1 MEKILSQEEIDQLF
15 KASQGAAAPK
25 PSTSSRA
32 VRTCDFRQAGQLDQD
47 QVRQITLLHETFAP
61 NMANSLGAYLRVGM
75 QANLVA
81 VEQITF
87 GEFLGRMPDQT
98 YFSTLSTLPLDDVSG
113 IQIELQLLFPVIDVL
128 LGGAGQPMAELRDLT
143 EIEEQILETVVGL
156 ICKEMQSTWAPT
168 FPLEF
173 KLGERQKQSQI
184 VAMMRPGERV
194 LYLSFEVVLNET
206 HGLMNFVFPA
216 LVSNMLLRK
225 LALQGY
231 ARRRR
236 VSTAPPNHRV
246 RDLLLDCAFDV
257 DLRIQDVPVRI
268 EDLLNLEL
276 GTVLPLGRSLRDP
289 MALCVNER
297 AVFNGVPVRCG
308 ANRGGQVQGRIVA
321 PDSREGVRT

>member
-1 MEKILSQEEIDQLF
+1 MEKILSQDEIDQLF
-15 KASQGAAAPK
+15 KASQGQAAPK
-25 PSTSSRA
+25 PAATSRA
-32 VRTCDFRQAGQLDQD
+32 VRNCDFRQAGQLDQD

-75 QANLVA
+75 TANLVA

-87 GEFLGRMPDQT
+87 GEFLTRMADLT
-98 YFSTLSTLPLDDVSG
+98 YFSTLTTSPLEDTSG
-113 IQIELQLLFPVIDVL
+113 IQIELQLLFPMIDIL
-128 LGGAGQPMAELRDLT
+128 LGGAGQPMSELRDLT

-156 ICKEMQSTWAPT
+156 ICNQMQSTWAPT

-173 KLGERQKQSQI
+173 RLGERQKQSQV

-231 ARRRR
+231 ARRR
-236 VSTAPPNHRV
+236 VYTTPPSERS
-246 RDLLLDCAFDV
+246 REMLMDCAFDV
-257 DLRIQDVPVRI
+257 DLRIKDVPVRI
-268 EDLLNLEL
+268 EDLLNLEP
-276 GTVLPLGRSLRDP
+276 GVVLPLRRPVKEP
-289 MALCVNER
+289 MAVCVNER
-297 AVFNGVPVRCG
+297 AIFSGVPVSCG
-308 ANRGGQVQGRIVA
+308 ARRGGLVQGKIVE
-321 PDSREGVRT
+321 PPGREGARG

>member
-1 MEKILSQEEIDQLF
+1 MEKILSQDEIDQLF
-15 KASQGAAAPK
+15 KASHGPAAPK
-25 PSTSSRA
+25 PVASSRT

-61 NMANSLGAYLRVGM
+61 NVANSLGAYLRVGM

-87 GEFLGRMPDQT
+87 NEFLSRMPDQT
-98 YFSTLSTLPLDDVSG
+98 YFSTLSTLPLDDVSA
-113 IQIELQLLFPVIDVL
+113 IQIELQLLFPMIDVL
-128 LGGAGQPMAELRDLT
+128 LGGAGKPMAELRDLT

-184 VAMMRPGERV
+184 VAMMRPSERV

-206 HGLMNFVFPA
+206 HGLMNFIFPA

-231 ARRRR
+231 ARRR
-236 VSTAPPNHRV
+236 VSSVPRSERS
-246 RDLLLDCAFDV
+246 RDVLLDCSFDV
-257 DLRIQDVPVRI
+257 DLRIKDVPIRI
-268 EDLLNLEL
+268 ADLLNLEA
-276 GTVLPLGRSLRDP
+276 GVVLPLGHSLTQP
-289 MALCVNER
+289 MSLCVNER
-297 AVFNGVPVRCG
+297 AVFSGVPVSCG
-308 ANRGGQVQGRIVA
+308 AKRGGLVQEKIVEPETRQGGRA
-321 PDSREGVRT
+321 